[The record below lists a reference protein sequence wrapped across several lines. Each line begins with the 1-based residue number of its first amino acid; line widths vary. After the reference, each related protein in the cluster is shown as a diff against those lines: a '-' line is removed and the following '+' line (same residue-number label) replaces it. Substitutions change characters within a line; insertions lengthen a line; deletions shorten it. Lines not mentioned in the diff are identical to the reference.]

1 LHSVLRAVAF
11 DKAER
16 AGMSKWGNL
25 RRHFGELE
33 AVIIADLKSTSN
45 HNSPPK
51 VRFRGLD
58 RARQMAPPRT
68 RNPRQNAVVNRFGN
82 R

>member
-1 LHSVLRAVAF
+1 
-11 DKAER
+11 
-16 AGMSKWGNL
+16 MSKWGNL

-51 VRFRGLD
+51 VRLRGLD
-58 RARQMAPPRT
+58 RARQMAPSREP
-68 RNPRQNAVVNRFGN
+68 NPDQNAIVYRFGN